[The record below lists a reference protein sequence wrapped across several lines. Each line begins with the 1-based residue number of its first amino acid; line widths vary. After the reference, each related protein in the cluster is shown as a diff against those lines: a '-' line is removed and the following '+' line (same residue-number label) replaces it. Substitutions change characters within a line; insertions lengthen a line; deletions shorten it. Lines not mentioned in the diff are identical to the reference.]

1 MGKRGAAPSQRGGKR
16 QAASPSQREAPGPGR
31 SGRRRCATTAAVVA
45 QKLRDNYSGFTEY
58 ECDVKTVQHEGAML
72 TLRSR
77 LEMDVEVAKEGKL
90 KFGPHYHRDLKVA
103 YKEESHTS
111 KELGGMAP

>member
-1 MGKRGAAPSQRGGKR
+1 MGKRGVALSQRGSKR
-16 QAASPSQREAPGPGR
+16 QAGPPGREASGPGR

-45 QKLRDNYSGFTEY
+45 QKLRDNYSGCTEY

-77 LEMDVEVAKEGKL
+77 LEMDVEAAKEGKL
-90 KFGPHYHRDLKVA
+90 KFGPRYHRDLKQA